1 MCHIRESDFED
12 VYIVKSQ
19 SYDGVEYKIDTKKW
33 HCTCTIAWT
42 GKPTGEPCKHQAAV
56 AQKYNLVS
64 MNYIPYFNAEGRYPY
79 AVLAVGIEKAGD
91 KSFYDGLNHNNS
103 EHSNTDVSCVHSAK
117 NDTHKDMGT
126 KYDEG
131 ATNLDINLGLME
143 DYKLKQLKESVV
155 QLRNEFISDIDSRI
169 EQMDTN
175 YISSLNKFLTRYMDT
190 VKKIEP
196 LNSAT
201 PQLSSLLH
209 SHFAKTETT
218 CIAGTRRITVQPT
231 ALARRRSGIAR
242 GSQHAPSGRPP
253 KRPVSGEDCYVQT
266 KWGKQDHTKRRHRLH
281 LNVKCNQLNPFKHGQ
296 GH

>member
-1 MCHIRESDFED
+1 
-12 VYIVKSQ
+12 
-19 SYDGVEYKIDTKKW
+19 
-33 HCTCTIAWT
+33 
-42 GKPTGEPCKHQAAV
+42 
-56 AQKYNLVS
+56 
-64 MNYIPYFNAEGRYPY
+64 MNYIPYFNAEGRYAY

-91 KSFYDGLNHNNS
+91 KSFYGGLNENKSENS
-103 EHSNTDVSCVHSAK
+103 TTGVSGGHSAK
-117 NDTHKDMGT
+117 WDTHEDMGT
-126 KYDEG
+126 DYDEG
-131 ATNLDINLGLME
+131 AANLDIMLGLMEE

-155 QLRNEFISDIDSRI
+155 QLRNEFLSDIDSRI

-175 YISSLNKFLTRYMDT
+175 YLNGLSKFLTSYMDT

-196 LNSAT
+196 VNSAT

-209 SHFAKTETT
+209 SHYVKPATT

-253 KRPVSGEDCYVQT
+253 KRPVSGEDCCVQT
-266 KWGKQDHTKRRHRLH
+266 KRGKQDHTKRRHRLH